1 MAHATERAP
10 RQMAML
16 KVKMAY
22 GDRWIYVTLANISP
36 TGFMVRATVV
46 PPVGDTVHI
55 QHRGT
60 TLKGEVVWVTR
71 TRFGV
76 QSFGKI
82 DLSELLAKVAI
93 DVKSSLSTSS
103 QKGRWWHWRDR

>member
-1 MAHATERAP
+1 
-10 RQMAML
+10 MAML
-16 KVKMAY
+16 NVKMAD
-22 GDRWIYVTLANISP
+22 GDRWIDVTLAKISP

-76 QSFGKI
+76 RSFAEI
-82 DLSELLAKVAI
+82 DLSELLAKIAI